1 MAKVKKFIKNFY
13 INRFLLIFIL
23 SLNFQSL
30 AKANDISDFQI
41 EGISINISALD
52 FMSKKE
58 IINNI
63 LPYFK
68 TKRNYYISNFT
79 NDLKL
84 YDQVEIYLKS
94 NDNKYQIKSIVAG
107 IFINELDVCLD
118 QKKKI
123 VNNLDKIFLNVKK
136 LSGSKKNESDPTGNS
151 IQYIDQYNLDYPN
164 HIRVECTQFSNEM
177 INNGMGNNSLN
188 VIAMTSSIHE
198 WIAGGYR

>member
-84 YDQVEIYLKS
+84 LHFMCQV
-94 NDNKYQIKSIVAG
+94 D
-107 IFINELDVCLD
+107 
-118 QKKKI
+118 
-123 VNNLDKIFLNVKK
+123 
-136 LSGSKKNESDPTGNS
+136 
-151 IQYIDQYNLDYPN
+151 
-164 HIRVECTQFSNEM
+164 
-177 INNGMGNNSLN
+177 
-188 VIAMTSSIHE
+188 
-198 WIAGGYR
+198 

>member
-107 IFINELDVCLD
+107 IFINELDDCLD
-118 QKKKI
+118 KKK
-123 VNNLDKIFLNVKK
+123 
-136 LSGSKKNESDPTGNS
+136 KNCE
-151 IQYIDQYNLDYPN
+151 
-164 HIRVECTQFSNEM
+164 
-177 INNGMGNNSLN
+177 
-188 VIAMTSSIHE
+188 
-198 WIAGGYR
+198 